1 MGSKKEFFK
10 IRYLNFVIIIS
21 LFLVFPQVSSAL
33 DAEEAISLLRDA
45 KVRADSLEDYTL
57 ILIKQERMD
66 GVLLPVSVA
75 FVKWKGPFSIY
86 LKFLEGKDRGREI
99 IYIEGKYRDKMIV
112 SPGGILGALT
122 IKVSPDSL
130 IAKRNNRHTIT
141 EAGMSNTIKRILSII
156 ENEYRKPSSN
166 ISVVFFGEEVFEN
179 DKCIHIRIDKSSYA
193 ERTEVY
199 LYSDT
204 LFPHTIISYEKGGE
218 LLESYRYSDIR
229 TNVGLDDSDFDPLN
243 EEYDF

>member
-1 MGSKKEFFK
+1 MGLKKEFFK

-21 LFLVFPQVSSAL
+21 FFLVFPQVSSAL

-75 FVKWKGPFSIY
+75 FVKWKRPFSIY

-122 IKVSPDSL
+122 LKVSPDSF
-130 IAKRNNRHTIT
+130 IAKKNNRHTIT

-156 ENEYRKPSSN
+156 ENEHGKPSSD
-166 ISVVFFGEEVFEN
+166 ISVVFFGEEAFE
-179 DKCIHIRIDKSSYA
+179 DDICIHIRIDKSSYA

-204 LFPHTIISYEKGGE
+204 LFPHTIISYEESGA
-218 LLESYRYSDIR
+218 LFESYRYSDIR